1 LQGEI
6 LIIPRESALAAGQE
20 FFDALHAFQYGGGD
34 KSDEGFEEMR
44 RLTQKGTDPD
54 NPSLEE

>member
-1 LQGEI
+1 MQGEI